1 MDRTKE
7 HLCAG
12 DISTIKA
19 RMKLLDAAKAWR
31 EKGAVPPGARD
42 AGVYRVRGTSTIVPD
57 DVDWIDGVKD
67 AMTVPPLVT

>member
-1 MDRTKE
+1 
-7 HLCAG
+7 
-12 DISTIKA
+12 
-19 RMKLLDAAKAWR
+19 MKLLDAAKAWR